1 MLLARAAVRSGV
13 MPEDRALAA
22 DEREEIES
30 NLQHAYL
37 LAGLEEEA
45 PLPPSVVVRAI
56 NELVREL
63 MAQHPEQEDAV
74 EFSVALGCLLGEQ
87 WRSEFGWEWRVV
99 SFGEDEGYGMVPA
112 DRRFVYF
119 PLQDIYHLL
128 VREGDELN
136 LMLLFNMVAGG
147 SLPLASDRQYV
158 SLG

>member
-1 MLLARAAVRSGV
+1 ML
-13 MPEDRALAA
+13 EDRALAA

-37 LAGLEEEA
+37 LAGLDEEA
-45 PLPPSVVVRAI
+45 PLPPSVVVRTI

-112 DRRFVYF
+112 DRR
-119 PLQDIYHLL
+119 I
-128 VREGDELN
+128 R
-136 LMLLFNMVAGG
+136 LFSVAGH
-147 SLPLASDRQYV
+147 LPSARPRGRRAEPDAVVQHGGRRLAAP
-158 SLG
+158 GI